1 MADLSAECGLE
12 MQPFSAAQMTDLDA
26 QFGYYVTVS
35 NPFDYNTS
43 IWGDGPAQVKC
54 FTSALAGAHDA
65 AFLVYDHPSNTEPSS
80 VEEVNEWLIALDA
93 FIAAHKTTGMPAF
106 VISTISELLPK
117 SVRDHLVAHGVVPL
131 QGLED
136 GVHAYALAASYHAY
150 RKKMQGRD
158 LLPRAFNG
166 SGANHNRQEFL
177 SEWESKCRLKAYG
190 LPIPHGQL
198 ASAAEACRVATEIG
212 YPVAVKAS
220 GESFLHK
227 SELGAVR
234 LMLNSSEEVSLAV
247 KDISQSVA
255 ASHCA
260 VEAFLVEHMVT
271 GAVAE
276 LIIGIKRDEQFG
288 PALVIG
294 AGGIL
299 VELMTD
305 SVSLLLPVDR
315 EAVAAALDSLKVMKL
330 LRGYRG
336 KPAGDIKAVID
347 AILCIAAFA
356 EDHWDKLQELDVNP
370 LLVLP
375 EGRGVVAVDA
385 LICMRKSTEAA

>member
-12 MQPFSAAQMTDLDA
+12 MQPFSAAQMTDLSA

-198 ASAAEACRVATEIG
+198 ASAAEAGRVATEIG

-220 GESFLHK
+220 GGSFLHK
-227 SELGAVR
+227 SELGAVK
-234 LMLNSSEEVSLAV
+234 LMLNSGEEVVLAV
-247 KDISQSVA
+247 KEISQSVA
-255 ASHCA
+255 ASHGT
-260 VEAFLVEHMVT
+260 VETFLVEHMVT

-315 EAVAAALDSLKVMKL
+315 EAVAAALGSLKVAKL

-336 KPAGDIKAVID
+336 KPAGDIEAVID
-347 AILCIAAFA
+347 AILSIAAFA
-356 EDHWDKLQELDVNP
+356 EDHWGELQELDVNP

-375 EGRGVVAVDA
+375 EGRGAVAVDA
-385 LICMRKSTEAA
+385 LICMQKSTEAA